1 MGYHRTCDHWRTAS
15 SPLPAAANNVPVC
28 TAQRHCSRL
37 HSWCSKPRAELH
49 STVHLSCC
57 NHLAEGRQQHFCSR
71 NACWSADSSPWRRS
85 PDLEKCSMKDGIA
98 VCSTRRQRSL
108 QGAEHVPHH
117 PYVTASSGLC
127 RSRSPWRDSDR
138 NTSDTAFTFLCQK
151 KLQFLTMQLVQE
163 RIAGKQLTMWLFLVP
178 AISNHVA
185 LRSCCKGAG
194 SPGTH
199 SRHPAA
205 MCQGVLTL
213 RGAQGAGCCWE
224 SPCLMHCWRWV
235 EQGSRGAEV
244 TDVLRSVWT
253 SGPKKY
259 QPGAS

>member
-49 STVHLSCC
+49 STVHLGCC

-108 QGAEHVPHH
+108 QGEEHVPHH
-117 PYVTASSGLC
+117 PYVTVSSELC
-127 RSRSPWRDSDR
+127 WSRSPWRDSDR
-138 NTSDTAFTFLCQK
+138 NTYFWHSFHLSASEKAPIPHYATGTREDSRQAVDNVTFL
-151 KLQFLTMQLVQE
+151 
-163 RIAGKQLTMWLFLVP
+163 
-178 AISNHVA
+178 
-185 LRSCCKGAG
+185 GACHIK
-194 SPGTH
+194 PRGT
-199 SRHPAA
+199 P
-205 MCQGVLTL
+205 
-213 RGAQGAGCCWE
+213 
-224 SPCLMHCWRWV
+224 
-235 EQGSRGAEV
+235 
-244 TDVLRSVWT
+244 
-253 SGPKKY
+253 
-259 QPGAS
+259 